1 MKYLVDTNVLS
12 ETFRGQPNPQV
23 ITWFQTIPAEELCI
37 SVLTLGEI
45 RKGAEK
51 LSDLKR
57 KQKIIR
63 WLEYDLIAWF
73 EDRVIEINYEVVD
86 KWGFILAQHKDPL
99 PAIDSLIAA
108 TALTYNMKLI
118 TRNVS
123 DFNIQGLEVI
133 NPWES

>member
-12 ETFRGQPNPQV
+12 ETFRRQPNPQV
-23 ITWFQTIPAEELCI
+23 IAWFQTIPAEELCI

-51 LSDLKR
+51 LTDLKR
-57 KQKIIR
+57 KQKVIR
-63 WLEYDLIAWF
+63 WLEYDLVAWF
-73 EDRVIEINYEVVD
+73 EDRVITINHEVAD

>member
-12 ETFRGQPNPQV
+12 ETFRAHPNPQV
-23 ITWFQTIPAEELCI
+23 IAWFQTISAEELCI

-63 WLEYDLIAWF
+63 WLEYDLITWF
-73 EDRVIEINYEVVD
+73 EDRVIEINYEVAD

-108 TALTYNMKLI
+108 TALTYNMKLV